1 METIFSNPGLSII
14 AIDIFKEFD
23 PNSLLKARL
32 VCKSWKS
39 LIDCSPKLQD
49 KPFIQKKKKLLE
61 FVSLESVNQLTEKW
75 PAWQKILSH
84 FLNHRSFED
93 ILKLGQILQNYF
105 AQIQDTF
112 DPLLAA
118 SNSDEWDTV
127 EFLLLSVKDL
137 NYIENVIGT
146 VLQNAFN
153 YKSGNVPSTIYSIID
168 KALNE
173 IVFSKN
179 LEFF

>member
-39 LIDCSPKLQD
+39 LIDSSPKLQD
-49 KPFIQKKKKLLE
+49 NPLIQKKKKLLE

-127 EFLLLSVKDL
+127 EFLLLSIKDL

>member
-1 METIFSNPGLSII
+1 M
-14 AIDIFKEFD
+14 
-23 PNSLLKARL
+23 
-32 VCKSWKS
+32 
-39 LIDCSPKLQD
+39 
-49 KPFIQKKKKLLE
+49 
-61 FVSLESVNQLTEKW
+61 
-75 PAWQKILSH
+75 
-84 FLNHRSFED
+84 
-93 ILKLGQILQNYF
+93 KLGQILQNYF